1 MFFEGKGSFPGHPVF
16 SSGKIIILKLCCD
29 FLDRI
34 RERHFHDNFHEE
46 ASIKSMNKTFVPGL
60 TLVYGEV
67 TASNLSSRMLDGSL
81 L

>member
-1 MFFEGKGSFPGHPVF
+1 
-16 SSGKIIILKLCCD
+16 
-29 FLDRI
+29 
-34 RERHFHDNFHEE
+34 
-46 ASIKSMNKTFVPGL
+46 MNKTFVPGL